1 MVQPWGRIDIWQ
13 KSRINYIC
21 ESRSYKKNYRYSAKP
36 QYNESILFFW
46 VCFIFHDSTNMD
58 KNLLQQSVA
67 KIQRTFVTPHC
78 PKSIVALIFKSQAFY
93 GGEDS
98 KQPIV
103 TDRFQLSVRQQTMK
117 YSISSLSRE
126 DRIKINLSFYL
137 LRCSVILCESDLE
150 GEVPKYLSGQLR
162 KS

>member
-1 MVQPWGRIDIWQ
+1 
-13 KSRINYIC
+13 
-21 ESRSYKKNYRYSAKP
+21 
-36 QYNESILFFW
+36 
-46 VCFIFHDSTNMD
+46 MD

-78 PKSIVALIFKSQAFY
+78 SKSIVALIFKSQAFY